1 MASAIDGGAN
11 AAIRASD
18 LTVAEESDR
27 ALLRRVDL
35 GIWGSVGSWTR
46 LGWLEEEREI
56 SGLYRERASRD
67 ENAL

>member
-11 AAIRASD
+11 AAIRARD

-35 GIWGSVGSWTR
+35 GIWDAA
-46 LGWLEEEREI
+46 WLVRGGER
-56 SGLYRERASRD
+56 D
-67 ENAL
+67 